1 MHTRQ
6 QHELAFAHQ
15 QHAQLHRY
23 HAEAHQQQAMFHH
36 QQATF
41 HQNQAHTFSTA
52 QNEPMYNSQSTYNEK
67 TTAYN
72 NQVSPTALVYQG
84 NVSPQAI
91 QSLNQYQNPYPLPNS
106 SMSMSP
112 QTAHT
117 TDNQNAL
124 QRGTKF

>member
-1 MHTRQ
+1 MQNRQ

-15 QHAQLHRY
+15 QHAQMHRY

-41 HQNQAHTFSTA
+41 HQNQAQSFSNG
-52 QNEPMYNSQSTYNEK
+52 QMYANRSAYNEK
-67 TTAYN
+67 TTAFN
-72 NQVSPTALVYQG
+72 NQVSPAALVYQG
-84 NVSPQAI
+84 HISPEAI
-91 QSLNQYQNPYPLPNS
+91 QSLNQFQNPYPMGNTS
-106 SMSMSP
+106 IAIGP

-117 TDNQNAL
+117 TDNQNAW

>member
-6 QHELAFAHQ
+6 HQERAFAHQ

-23 HAEAHQQQAMFHH
+23 HADAHHQQALFHQQQA
-36 QQATF
+36 TF
-41 HQNQAHTFSTA
+41 YQNQAYMNTTA
-52 QNEPMYNSQSTYNEK
+52 QPHQMYNNQQPYSEK

-72 NQVSPTALVYQG
+72 NQVSPVALVYQG
-84 NVSPQAI
+84 QVSPQAI
-91 QSLNQYQNPYPLPNS
+91 QSLNQYQNPYPMPNY
-106 SMSMSP
+106 SMSP
-112 QTAHT
+112 QITHT

>member
-6 QHELAFAHQ
+6 HHDLAFAHQ

-41 HQNQAHTFSTA
+41 HQNQAINQPA
-52 QNEPMYNSQSTYNEK
+52 YNEK
-67 TTAYN
+67 ATAFN
-72 NQVSPTALVYQG
+72 NQVSPAALVFQG
-84 NVSPQAI
+84 HVSPQAI
-91 QSLNQYQNPYPLPNS
+91 QSLNQYFTPYPNPN
-106 SMSMSP
+106 MSMSP
-112 QTAHT
+112 QIAHT
-117 TDNQNAL
+117 TDNQNSL

>member
-6 QHELAFAHQ
+6 HHEMAFAHQ

-41 HQNQAHTFSTA
+41 HQNQAHTLSTA
-52 QNEPMYNSQSTYNEK
+52 QNDTMFNNQSAYNEK
-67 TTAYN
+67 TTAFN
-72 NQVSPTALVYQG
+72 NQVSPAALIYQG
-84 NVSPQAI
+84 NISPQAM
-91 QSLNQYQNPYPLPNS
+91 QSMNQYQNPYPLPNS
-106 SMSMSP
+106 SMSMFP
-112 QTAHT
+112 QIAHT
-117 TDNQNAL
+117 TDNQNAM